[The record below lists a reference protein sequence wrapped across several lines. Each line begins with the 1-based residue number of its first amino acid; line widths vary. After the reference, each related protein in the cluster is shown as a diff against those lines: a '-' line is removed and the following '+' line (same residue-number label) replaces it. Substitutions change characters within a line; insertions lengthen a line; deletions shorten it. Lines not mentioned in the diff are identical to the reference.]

1 MGKETEKKQSK
12 VDKKTHRNKADE
24 NRKKTE
30 KCRVGNHRKQGHKQ
44 SKQNKPTE
52 ERLATTYFGQLLS
65 RSHFLW
71 KNVKVLEKMPFPL
84 GNYQNNV

>member
-1 MGKETEKKQSK
+1 MKIERKQKSVGLEIKE
-12 VDKKTHRNKADE
+12 
-24 NRKKTE
+24 
-30 KCRVGNHRKQGHKQ
+30 KQGHKQ

-52 ERLATTYFGQLLS
+52 ERMATTYFGQLLS

-84 GNYQNNV
+84 GKNQNNV